1 MHPTLSIATVF
12 AMARPIAILQEE
24 IRRLS
29 AAEKEE
35 VLRTLLEEL
44 DGPPDPDVESA
55 WLKEVERRAAELDSG
70 QVQCVPADEVFR
82 QLDTLLKK

>member
-1 MHPTLSIATVF
+1 MS
-12 AMARPIAILQEE
+12 RPIAIIQDE

-29 AAEKEE
+29 ATEKEE

-55 WLKEVERRAAELDSG
+55 WLKEVERRSGEIESG
-70 QVQCVPADEVFR
+70 QVQCVPAEEVFR
-82 QLDTLLKK
+82 QLDALLKK

>member
-1 MHPTLSIATVF
+1 MDSKPIAT
-12 AMARPIAILQEE
+12 IQDE

-55 WLKEVERRAAELDSG
+55 WLQEVERRAGEIESG
-70 QVQCVPADEVFR
+70 QVKCVPAEEVFR
-82 QLDTLLKK
+82 QLDALLKK

>member
-1 MHPTLSIATVF
+1 MDSKSIA
-12 AMARPIAILQEE
+12 IIQDE
-24 IRRLS
+24 IRGLN

-55 WLKEVERRAAELDSG
+55 WLKEVERRAGEIESGRVKCIPAE
-70 QVQCVPADEVFR
+70 EVFR
-82 QLDTLLKK
+82 QLDALLKKTRHSLASHP

>member
-1 MHPTLSIATVF
+1 MIK
-12 AMARPIAILQEE
+12 ED

-44 DGPPDPDVESA
+44 DGPADPDVESA
-55 WLKEVERRAAELDSG
+55 WRKEVERRAGEIESG
-70 QVQCVPADEVFR
+70 HVQCVPAEEVFR
-82 QLDTLLKK
+82 QLDALLKK

>member
-1 MHPTLSIATVF
+1 
-12 AMARPIAILQEE
+12 MARPIAIIQEE

-44 DGPPDPDVESA
+44 DGPPDPDVKAA
-55 WLKEVERRAAELDSG
+55 WLKEVERRAAEIDSG
-70 QVQCVPADEVFR
+70 EVQCIPAEEVFR
-82 QLDTLLKK
+82 QLDSLLKK

>member
-1 MHPTLSIATVF
+1 MS
-12 AMARPIAILQEE
+12 RPIARIQEE

-55 WLKEVERRAAELDSG
+55 WLKEVERRAGEIESG
-70 QVQCVPADEVFR
+70 QVKCVPAEEVFR

>member
-1 MHPTLSIATVF
+1 MS
-12 AMARPIAILQEE
+12 RPIARIQDE

-44 DGPPDPDVESA
+44 DGPPDPDVEAA
-55 WLKEVERRAAELDSG
+55 WLEEVDRRAAEIESG
-70 QVQCVPADEVFR
+70 QVQCVPAKEVFR
-82 QLDTLLKK
+82 QLDALLEN